1 MLFLS
6 CLTLSTS
13 SPHPASSSSSALLFP
28 SRLIPSLPFPSN
40 PIPSHPACS
49 TSLNYPITLIL
60 PLSLCLSSSCH
71 SPTASLPALLVH
83 SPILPLSLCL
93 SSSCHS
99 PTASLPALHVL
110 LCLPP
115 CHLYRSR
122 HKYTALILYRK
133 RYFSKTAKIYF
144 LAIISERFHHLCS
157 VFTFNLP
164 FLNDFAKN
172 NQICPS
178 PNLNRLP
185 PLQPLPHN
193 RGIPQNEQNRPNI
206 HSMAGKGSQRADF
219 RPQNERHCPPT
230 HSVSSQTALS
240 TLSCQPSPMATKSS

>member
-49 TSLNYPITLIL
+49 TSLNYPITL
-60 PLSLCLSSSCH
+60 
-71 SPTASLPALLVH
+71 
-83 SPILPLSLCL
+83 ILPLSLCL